1 MASKKKN
8 VKQAH
13 FQIGGENLTNTSHGQ
28 NELGEVMTPCMVN
41 QIWLRAFYS
50 SVLEE
55 PFQTQQRR
63 QQGDERST
71 LTQAWG
77 LLGCCTVSLI
87 NVDISHSSC
96 ALQSQQ
102 EVLSSCTSAML
113 FAPARSYRHHCFG
126 CAPSAFSRFLWN
138 CVNWKMEVLS
148 VIIWFLELG
157 FLSCRGS
164 IQLCCK

>member
-1 MASKKKN
+1 MLCVMASKKKN
-8 VKQAH
+8 LKQAH

-71 LTQAWG
+71 LTQA
-77 LLGCCTVSLI
+77 
-87 NVDISHSSC
+87 
-96 ALQSQQ
+96 
-102 EVLSSCTSAML
+102 
-113 FAPARSYRHHCFG
+113 
-126 CAPSAFSRFLWN
+126 
-138 CVNWKMEVLS
+138 
-148 VIIWFLELG
+148 
-157 FLSCRGS
+157 
-164 IQLCCK
+164 